1 MMKSVT
7 SSTATSDYPTPTV
20 STMIAS
26 YPTCSHKV
34 ITSDVFKAI
43 PPKNPAVG
51 EGLIYEF
58 GYQLSSSILVLSPR
72 IDPPVH

>member
-20 STMIAS
+20 STIIAS
-26 YPTCSHKV
+26 YPTCSHRV
-34 ITSDVFKAI
+34 ITSDVFRAI
-43 PPKNPAVG
+43 PPRKPAVG
-51 EGLIYEF
+51 DGHIKEL
-58 GYQLSSSILVLSPR
+58 GYQLNSSILVLSPK